1 MRKLVMSLRWKP
13 VLMVLLFVTAG
24 WMPVAAQETDVM
36 EQRFD
41 FVFNGGTVEQFV
53 NQVNQVMPDMNMIAQ
68 EHTNEILVPE
78 FQVKHVSGYE
88 LAKLLGRLVEVNFS
102 QVGPNIVV
110 LEGPNRRRVVPVS
123 TKPKVHLFVYPLMPL
138 IQDRSSQDV
147 ILLINQACEMM
158 QVPPPAFRIHEETL
172 MLMASVT
179 SEQLAIIEQV
189 IDALVSEPKIGD
201 LQKLEEELS
210 SVKAERDALK
220 NELAVA
226 VKASKSS
233 K

>member
-1 MRKLVMSLRWKP
+1 MRKLGMSLRWKP
-13 VLMVLLFVTAG
+13 VWVVLLFVAAG
-24 WMPVAAQETDVM
+24 WMPAGAQETNIM

-41 FVFNGGTVEQFV
+41 FVFDGGTVEQFV

-68 EHTNEILVPE
+68 EHANEILVPE

-102 QVGPNIVV
+102 QVGPNTVV
-110 LEGPNRRRVVPVS
+110 LEGPKRRVFPVS
-123 TKPKVHLFVYPLMPL
+123 SKPKARLFVYPLRPL
-138 IQDRSSQDV
+138 IVDRSSQDV

-158 QVPPPAFRIHEETL
+158 QVTPPVFRIHEETL

-179 SEQLAIIEQV
+179 PEQLTIIEQV
-189 IDALVSEPKIGD
+189 IDALAPTARIGEVH
-201 LQKLEEELS
+201 QLEEELTA
-210 SVKAERDALK
+210 VKAERD
-220 NELAVA
+220 ELQKELDEA
-226 VKASKSS
+226 VKASKNV